1 MVSEKH
7 IYARTGHW
15 NDFLIFIAE
24 SRDAYVYR
32 LNFFMDFVNLITI
45 ISFRFVPI
53 AGSLLFPDFSDTI
66 KYTHADKKDLSAC
79 GLYRKI

>member
-24 SRDAYVYR
+24 TRDAYVYR
-32 LNFFMDFVNLITI
+32 LNFFMDFVNLK
-45 ISFRFVPI
+45 
-53 AGSLLFPDFSDTI
+53 L
-66 KYTHADKKDLSAC
+66 
-79 GLYRKI
+79 